1 MTADNVKVTIGYI
14 LGAAAFIYVL
24 YAAHS
29 LGNTPSASTTNILW
43 CIAGGTFGWIAGI
56 LLTPHKK
63 EMKDFAKIG
72 GALMTFISGFV
83 LAKFE
88 PLLDSALENGTD
100 SGFVSVTLLFAV
112 SFSLGALFVFVGRK
126 YL

>member
-1 MTADNVKVTIGYI
+1 M
-14 LGAAAFIYVL
+14 AFTYVL
-24 YAAHS
+24 YAAKLLGENS
-29 LGNTPSASTTNILW
+29 LSPSTTNILW

-56 LLTPHKK
+56 LITPHKDEK
-63 EMKDFAKIG
+63 KDFSKIG
-72 GALMTFISGFV
+72 GVLMTFITGFV

-88 PLLDSALENGTD
+88 PLLDSALENGAD
-100 SGFVSVTLLFAV
+100 SVFVKSGFVNVTLLFAV